1 MAIIVFLFLFSIKK
15 KLYVYCFRCSRVGHG
30 KAHYNFVS
38 CQQHRP
44 VQPIPPVLSVQEMEQ
59 IKQTMQ
65 LDEDHKPWDGA
76 TIDLEICSQ
85 AHIGED
91 DDSKEFGPWLK
102 P

>member
-1 MAIIVFLFLFSIKK
+1 
-15 KLYVYCFRCSRVGHG
+15 
-30 KAHYNFVS
+30 
-38 CQQHRP
+38 
-44 VQPIPPVLSVQEMEQ
+44 MEQ

-65 LDEDHKPWDGA
+65 LNEDHKPWDGA

-102 P
+102 PRNRKAKFHSHGRGGKRCGRRDSRSKKAQEDNALNPNT

>member
-1 MAIIVFLFLFSIKK
+1 
-15 KLYVYCFRCSRVGHG
+15 
-30 KAHYNFVS
+30 
-38 CQQHRP
+38 
-44 VQPIPPVLSVQEMEQ
+44 MEQ